1 MDRAA
6 DVIIVGGGLM
16 GAATAFFLRRRG
28 RSVILLERGLVG
40 QQASGVNFGNVRRQG
55 RYLPQLPLAN
65 RSREIWG
72 KLPELLGEDCEFLPT
87 GHVRVCYRDEQI
99 GELET
104 YADAARDYGLE
115 LELIGRNRLRERFP
129 MIGPKA
135 VGGSFSPVD
144 GHANPR
150 LAAPAFGR
158 AASRAGATVLENAEV
173 LSIEKVG
180 EDFHVDTRDS
190 GRFRAPAA
198 LISAGAWGGALSA
211 SVGEPVPLVVRGP
224 QMAVTEPARYVLE
237 PVVGVYTKVPEE
249 GLYLRQIPRGNV
261 IFGGGNRGP
270 AFADLRRAYV
280 VPDNTLSQLRQL
292 RGLIPALGS
301 LSIIRVWS
309 GIESYLPDD
318 RPIMGASGKMPGLFY
333 AFAFCG
339 HGFQLGPGV
348 GDVMAELIDTG
359 RTSTPIEPFHISR
372 FAAAQTA
379 PMGLSERAEE

>member
-1 MDRAA
+1 
-6 DVIIVGGGLM
+6 
-16 GAATAFFLRRRG
+16 
-28 RSVILLERGLVG
+28 
-40 QQASGVNFGNVRRQG
+40 
-55 RYLPQLPLAN
+55 
-65 RSREIWG
+65 
-72 KLPELLGEDCEFLPT
+72 
-87 GHVRVCYRDEQI
+87 
-99 GELET
+99 
-104 YADAARDYGLE
+104 
-115 LELIGRNRLRERFP
+115 
-129 MIGPKA
+129 
-135 VGGSFSPVD
+135 
-144 GHANPR
+144 
-150 LAAPAFGR
+150 
-158 AASRAGATVLENAEV
+158 
-173 LSIEKVG
+173 
-180 EDFHVDTRDS
+180 
-190 GRFRAPAA
+190 
-198 LISAGAWGGALSA
+198 
-211 SVGEPVPLVVRGP
+211 
-224 QMAVTEPARYVLE
+224 VLE

-318 RPIMGASGKMPGLFY
+318 RPIMGTSGKMPGLFY

-372 FAAAQTA
+372 FAAAQTV
-379 PMGLSERAEE
+379 PTGLSERAEE